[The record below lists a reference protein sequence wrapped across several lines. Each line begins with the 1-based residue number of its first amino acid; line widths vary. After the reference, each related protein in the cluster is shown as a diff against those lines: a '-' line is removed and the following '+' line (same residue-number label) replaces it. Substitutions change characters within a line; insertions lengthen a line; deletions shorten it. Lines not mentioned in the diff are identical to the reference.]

1 MLDLEENKRFLN
13 TLQNR
18 LQELESALQISNL
31 TQELAEL
38 ESQTMGDDFWEDSQ
52 KSSVIYSKMNVIQ
65 KKIKT
70 FETLKTELDN
80 LIELND
86 LLILEQDK
94 DLEKDLLI
102 NTQKLEK
109 SLEEIEVQTLLS
121 GKYDVNNAIL
131 TIHPGARAGLNH
143 KIGLKCF
150 TGCIPDGLQQINI
163 WLRNWIIWMGKKQA

>member
-1 MLDLEENKRFLN
+1 MLDLEENKRILN
-13 TLQNR
+13 GLQNR

-31 TQELAEL
+31 TQKLTEL
-38 ESQTMGDDFWEDSQ
+38 EKQTMGEDFWEDSQ
-52 KSSVIYSKMNVIQ
+52 KSAVIYSKMNVIQ

-70 FETLKTELDN
+70 FENLKTELEN
-80 LIELND
+80 LTELND

-121 GKYDVNNAIL
+121 GKYDANNAIL
-131 TIHPGARAGLNH
+131 TIHPGARTEPNH

-150 TGCIPDGLQQINI
+150 TECIPDGLQPINI
-163 WLRNWIIWMGKKQA
+163 RSKN